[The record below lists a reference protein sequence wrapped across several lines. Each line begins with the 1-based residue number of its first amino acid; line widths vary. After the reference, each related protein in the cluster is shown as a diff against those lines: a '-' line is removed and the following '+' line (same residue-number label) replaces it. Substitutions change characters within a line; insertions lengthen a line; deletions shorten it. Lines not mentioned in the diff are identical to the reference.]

1 MCDFC
6 HQHGEGKKWY
16 LNANNYAEDLLSD
29 LRRRRFIT
37 RFFEDPGHLAKG
49 ERALKALD
57 VMPDFLWK
65 GVRKNITAKQQVKH
79 FGQVV
84 PIEDIERILALT
96 TSVVRLAC
104 MCRHVAIGK
113 EQRYCF
119 GVSMEPNGGGI
130 AKLLGEIDASYL
142 VGPNTAGLESMS
154 KTDALA
160 RIRESEHEGNCHTIW
175 TFVTPFL
182 AGICNCSLPGCYAMK
197 TTLTHKSPVFFRG
210 EYVARVDADECS
222 GCGQCAKIC
231 SFKAFR
237 PRKKKEKAVVDALK
251 CYGCGICRS
260 ACVKGAIALVD
271 RAAVPEAAS
280 LWL

>member
-1 MCDFC
+1 
-6 HQHGEGKKWY
+6 
-16 LNANNYAEDLLSD
+16 
-29 LRRRRFIT
+29 
-37 RFFEDPGHLAKG
+37 
-49 ERALKALD
+49 
-57 VMPDFLWK
+57 
-65 GVRKNITAKQQVKH
+65 
-79 FGQVV
+79 
-84 PIEDIERILALT
+84 
-96 TSVVRLAC
+96 
-104 MCRHVAIGK
+104 
-113 EQRYCF
+113 
-119 GVSMEPNGGGI
+119 
-130 AKLLGEIDASYL
+130 
-142 VGPNTAGLESMS
+142 
-154 KTDALA
+154 
-160 RIRESEHEGNCHTIW
+160 
-175 TFVTPFL
+175 VTPFL